1 MANYGAYSYDDLLA
15 EILSSGEFG
24 PNQGAFAKARASDLE
39 SERFR
44 GLTKKKRKL
53 GKHEQMPEGAYA
65 LAMYPGLQHAVEV
78 AATGNLPTGSAS
90 IGMWLKEQ
98 SDMGLRHENARKR
111 REWAANQRALLGRW

>member
-65 LAMYPGLQHAVEV
+65 LAMYPGLQSAVEW
-78 AATGNLPTGSAS
+78 ASTGNLPGGSAS

-98 SDMGLRHENARKR
+98 SDMKLQHENAQKRK
-111 REWAANQRALLGRW
+111 EWAMNQRRLVGGW